1 MMVDSS
7 SLCVKK
13 LIRKLNLQS
22 TNYAGFS
29 IDRLGHMK
37 LEKAVF
43 SQKKI
48 LKENTIFTMIFFF
61 TNSFVAFKDSKKVT
75 EI

>member
-1 MMVDSS
+1 MVDSS

-29 IDRLGHMK
+29 IDGLGHTK